1 MVGEE
6 DGVGLVLGR
15 IWGGPE
21 TVLFPAVHP
30 FLKKKTSTSRP
41 FTLVERVLG
50 THSDYIQL
58 SD

>member
-1 MVGEE
+1 M
-6 DGVGLVLGR
+6 LGR

-21 TVLFPAVHP
+21 MVPFPAVHS
-30 FLKKKTSTSRP
+30 FFKKKKPSTSRP